1 MLWQEVGVSLVGLHL
16 FEPALHHCLLGGR
29 VRVVRV
35 VVLERLVL
43 LLLEMVQVVGFALP
57 VPAQRVLVVPQLAC
71 HSFGQI
77 AIITFFVL
85 HAQFVQSII

>member
-1 MLWQEVGVSLVGLHL
+1 L
-16 FEPALHHCLLGGR
+16 FEPELYHCLQDDR
-29 VRVVRV
+29 VRVARV

-43 LLLEMVQVVGFALP
+43 LLLEMALVVGFAQP

-85 HAQFVQSII
+85 HARFVQSII